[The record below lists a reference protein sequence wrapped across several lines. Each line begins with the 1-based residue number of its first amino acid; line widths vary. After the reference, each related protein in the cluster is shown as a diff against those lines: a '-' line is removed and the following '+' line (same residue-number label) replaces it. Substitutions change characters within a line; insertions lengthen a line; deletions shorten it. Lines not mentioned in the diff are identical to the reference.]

1 MKISQI
7 FYWNCRWKRHVEEGF
22 LYVCFYL
29 GIHCFFQLLGGSF
42 RLIFFALISRIFCRG
57 RISNAALQN
66 YFSMPLKEYSERSF
80 VFLPFSANMSMAC
93 FFLFSWSHKA
103 FTKLFAKQIS
113 VKLPQQICLLLQHFF
128 GLLCWAG
135 EGCQN
140 IIPSKIYVVI
150 TGPAQQEHCFLN
162 IRSNI
167 I

>member
-42 RLIFFALISRIFCRG
+42 RLIFFALISRIFCQG

-93 FFLFSWSHKA
+93 FFYLVEATRRSLNFLPNKFLSSCPNKSASYFNISLDCCAGQVKA
-103 FTKLFAKQIS
+103 AKI
-113 VKLPQQICLLLQHFF
+113 LYLLKYML
-128 GLLCWAG
+128 
-135 EGCQN
+135 
-140 IIPSKIYVVI
+140 
-150 TGPAQQEHCFLN
+150 
-162 IRSNI
+162 
-167 I
+167 